1 MLDQYHRFIIDDYG
15 SKPVFA
21 DFLPGLSGRK
31 GIPVW
36 AFYCNRG
43 QGITSFGT
51 ANKDNAIMEFYPAH
65 TAYQLVRTH
74 GFRTFIN
81 IDGQIREA
89 FITGEAD
96 TRMYVG
102 ANTFSIEDEKD
113 GIFTEVSYM
122 TLPSESTGALVR
134 IVRITNKTGSLKNI
148 SVLDGMPALIP
159 YGVSMS
165 DLKDIGQTVTAW
177 MQVEDIETKLP
188 YYRVRASIVDSIDV
202 QEITRGNFAFLKILS
217 GITCNMSRQ

>member
-134 IVRITNKTGSLKNI
+134 VVRITNKTGSLKNI

-159 YGVSMS
+159 AQWPSFR
-165 DLKDIGQTVTAW
+165 L
-177 MQVEDIETKLP
+177 
-188 YYRVRASIVDSIDV
+188 RALHSNLFFQPFSSSLNLFEISIDN
-202 QEITRGNFAFLKILS
+202 IIRTISALMS
-217 GITCNMSRQ
+217 TGISVGRTNG